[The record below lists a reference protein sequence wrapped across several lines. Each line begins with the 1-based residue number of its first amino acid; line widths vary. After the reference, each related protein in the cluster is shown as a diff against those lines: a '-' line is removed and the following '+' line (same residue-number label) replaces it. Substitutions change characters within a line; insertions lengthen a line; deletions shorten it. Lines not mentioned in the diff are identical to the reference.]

1 MSSFSTKDNTP
12 FPAPAAARQERG
24 RIARTSGY
32 DAEGAAVEFL
42 HARGVRI
49 IARNVRSKGG
59 EIDIV
64 GTDRDTL
71 IFVEVRLRQHKSF
84 GSAADSVTVTKQRRI
99 ANAARYFLLRHPAL
113 ADKPCRFDC
122 VLMDAPGNFEWLR
135 DAFRL
140 D

>member
-12 FPAPAAARQERG
+12 STAPKAGRQERG
-24 RIARTSGY
+24 RTARTSGY
-32 DAEGAAVEFL
+32 DAEAAAVEFL
-42 HARGVRI
+42 HTKGVRI

-64 GTDRDTL
+64 GTDRNTL
-71 IFVEVRLRQHKSF
+71 IFVEVRLRRHKDF
-84 GSAADSVTVTKQRRI
+84 GSAADSVTLTKQRRI
-99 ANAARYFLLRHPAL
+99 ANAARFFLLRHPAL
-113 ADKPCRFDC
+113 ANKPCRFDC
-122 VLMDAPGNFEWLR
+122 VLMDAPGNFDWLR

>member
-1 MSSFSTKDNTP
+1 MGAFSTKDNTP
-12 FPAPAAARQERG
+12 ASAPAAARQERG
-24 RIARTSGY
+24 RSARTSGY
-32 DAEGAAVEFL
+32 DAEGAAAEFL
-42 HARGVRI
+42 QSKGIRI

-64 GTDRDTL
+64 GIERETL
-71 IFVEVRLRQHKSF
+71 LFVEVRMRQHKDF
-84 GSAADSVTVTKQRRI
+84 GSAAESVTLTKQRRI
-99 ANAARYFLLRHPAL
+99 AHAARYFLLRHPTL

-122 VLMDAPGNFEWLR
+122 VLMDAPGNFDWLR

>member
-1 MSSFSTKDNTP
+1 MSSFSAKDSTP
-12 FPAPAAARQERG
+12 FRAPTAVRQERG
-24 RIARTSGY
+24 RAARSSGY
-32 DAEGAAVEFL
+32 DAEGAAAQFL
-42 HARGVRI
+42 HGKGVRI

-64 GTDRDTL
+64 GADRDTL
-71 IFVEVRLRQHKSF
+71 IFVEVRLRRHKDF
-84 GSAADSVTVTKQRRI
+84 GSAADSITATKQRRI

-122 VLMDAPGNFEWLR
+122 VLMDAPGKFDWLR